1 MINEK
6 YKHYNLAEVTL
17 ISGENRYIISN
28 INKNPKPGDNCE
40 SHLESITINSP
51 KVSSGNS
58 TNTGATGSITV
69 IDYRDAVFRFLTRH
83 LKSFLSNGDSDSEL
97 FNLDSVDKSK
107 IEGKSSSE
115 LTPTVTI
122 KIYCYSSKE
131 ACFFIQG
138 KILSWS
144 MMFSGV
150 TPSINLSW
158 SVIAPDISPVKRT
171 EENKGAYA
179 WIYSTTYFPNLN
191 GDPISSPFRN
201 IWLQSSALA
210 NSNEYTSNVKVIAY
224 IDGEKSVSDKPPYV
238 IRAFESER
246 LDDLIFTPTGGF
258 TIPQS
263 VPNKYNNIFYNI
275 MCYVFSLA
283 KTIQE
288 EKQIYPY
295 VDKNGDIV
303 LTTQDP
309 KSTSMPDDDTLS
321 SDNLLFVFN
330 GSHPAYSNIT
340 DSKFGNRY
348 VIPMTSFKFDTKFE
362 LLALSKNI
370 MESIN
375 GTTVTTSDGTS
386 KTTNANADTTKAS
399 ESSLANDK
407 ASEAVTFTFEC
418 YNVMSFD
425 VNNLTSPIKVRIF
438 NELGKSHPVSGSAM
452 VRSCTYELS
461 GAVVKAT
468 VECTKVFNKVLVD
481 GGKNEDGGPPPAAD
495 VKPKEETDIDTGENP
510 EEEKPVKEKPAEE
523 ATEEV
528 TSLLEYIR
536 SEDKYPVPISL
547 DNTYNLLGENGVF
560 REQVKSYLD
569 KYGKKVKT
577 ERRVD
582 LEDYKQ
588 MLNKGNF
595 GLFALLIG
603 VANCGVGPE
612 LSSTFDD
619 WIDIA
624 KHISSF
630 ESPGYHKFFAST
642 SGKLP
647 YDAAIGGLGIAHWDI
662 GGFDSIYK
670 DVGFDEADVNALS
683 IAEWSDLLLSSGKI
697 KEWSPITTDFD
708 GHTPPMNRWRP
719 VFSKGY
725 ILRKHPSIVG
735 CECKPHRHKKVW
747 VNWANKILGYKH
759 EIRGRIYQYYIFELW
774 IKKCWK
780 PAVDG
785 LSSATAKEGHTI
797 SMQDAVRIA
806 RIANSDGNAKCNSYS
821 NAKYPGLSG
830 CNNATQVDTY
840 INKYRKRYKRR
851 INQMAFCRR
860 AGDVLG
866 YLYNSGELQ

>member
-28 INKNPKPGDNCE
+28 VNKNPKPGDNCE

-171 EENKGAYA
+171 EENSLFYDALFSKVFKQKDINIYTDGVYDTLWFYASKLSDSYDEYINKKLWVYMDKGPYLFKF
-179 WIYSTTYFPNLN
+179 SDMKNLKELILPPIN
-191 GDPISSPFRN
+191 GITIS
-201 IWLQSSALA
+201 
-210 NSNEYTSNVKVIAY
+210 
-224 IDGEKSVSDKPPYV
+224 KS
-238 IRAFESER
+238 
-246 LDDLIFTPTGGF
+246 L
-258 TIPQS
+258 
-263 VPNKYNNIFYNI
+263 PNKYNNFFYNV
-275 MCYVFSLA
+275 MCYAFSLA
-283 KTIQE
+283 TTR
-288 EKQIYPY
+288 EKAEQIYPY

-309 KSTSMPDDDTLS
+309 KSSSMPDNDTLS

-340 DSKFGNRY
+340 DSKFGDRY

-495 VKPKEETDIDTGENP
+495 VKPKEETDVDTGENP
-510 EEEKPVKEKPAEE
+510 EEEKPVKEKPVEE

-624 KHISSF
+624 KYISSF
-630 ESPGYHKFFAST
+630 KSPDFHKFFAST

-647 YDAAIGGLGIAHWDI
+647 YDAAVGGLGIAHWDI
-662 GGFDSIYK
+662 GGFDDIYR

-683 IAEWSDLLLSSGKI
+683 ISEWSDLLLSSGKI

-708 GHTPPMNRWRP
+708 GHAPPMNRWRP

-725 ILRKHPSIVG
+725 KLRKHPSIVG
-735 CECKPHRHKKVW
+735 CKCKPHKHKKVW

-759 EIRGRIYQYYIFELW
+759 ETRGRIYQYYTFELW
-774 IKKCWK
+774 IKKFWK
-780 PAVDG
+780 PAIEG

-797 SMQDAVRIA
+797 SMQDAIRIS
-806 RIANSDGNAKCNSYS
+806 RIANSDGNTKCNSYS

-840 INKYRKRYKRR
+840 INKYADKYDRR
-851 INQMAFCRR
+851 VRQMAFCRR